1 MTFIKTGQLMTR
13 WTRTQ
18 AGWLANV
25 LAWGLVAAGGQ
36 AVADGGPKPVDPLAS
51 NNGFYPA
58 PKDWSRPFRTV
69 NLAYPD
75 KPVASAWLR
84 QAPRERLTPA
94 TAPAYMAALKNHVAG
109 SLRGMFE
116 APHGWQPADHGW
128 YDMPWMATAT
138 DPSGGREP
146 LLASFTGQVLLQST
160 FADSGLTTD
169 IQNHTVIYYDA
180 TAATLLKKLW
190 ANPFKPDR
198 SVVSFPEG
206 SLIVKAGAVTATPAQ
221 WPVLEGAAVWSVY
234 RPPVP
239 SKADANPSARVIPLR
254 ALQFDIIVKDSV
266 ASPQTGWVFM
276 TYIHDRRAPGQSPW
290 DKLVPL
296 GAQWGNDPQWAR
308 TPQGRDPQGS
318 PLKETWLNPMAPR
331 YSQATLGWG
340 GRLSGPIDVSERHN
354 VLLTSGQQLPKAN
367 VSSCLS
373 CHGTAQSPF
382 LSNLYPSPNRA
393 FPPDGSLFPMFEPGS
408 REWARWFQNRPG
420 RQPQDAYQGSV
431 GLDYDMLI
439 MFALAEADA
448 ATGNTAHLPRRF
460 KVH

>member
-1 MTFIKTGQLMTR
+1 MTR
-13 WTRTQ
+13 RVVTH
-18 AGWLANV
+18 AGKVRGWIACALWAWMGLA
-25 LAWGLVAAGGQ
+25 Q
-36 AVADGGPKPVDPLAS
+36 ADGKPPVDPLAS
-51 NNGFYPA
+51 NNGFYP
-58 PKDWSRPFRTV
+58 PVGTWTQPFRTV
-69 NLAYPD
+69 NLAYPA
-75 KPVASAWLR
+75 KPMPSAWLR
-84 QAPRERLTPA
+84 RAPRSPLTPA
-94 TAPAYMAALKNHVAG
+94 LAPAYMAALKQHVAG

-128 YDMPWMATAT
+128 YDMPWVATAT
-138 DPSGGREP
+138 DPTGGREP

-160 FADSGLTTD
+160 FAESGLSTD

-180 TAATLLKKLW
+180 TAATTLKKLW

-198 SVVSFPEG
+198 SAVSFPEG
-206 SLIVKAGAVTATPAQ
+206 AIIVKAGAVSATPAQ
-221 WPVLEGAAVWSVY
+221 WPVLEGTATWTVF
-234 RPPVP
+234 RPPV
-239 SKADANPSARVIPLR
+239 AQVIAHQKDPQAPLVPELTPLR

-266 ASPQTGWVFM
+266 ASPKTGWVFM
-276 TYIHDRRAPGQSPW
+276 TYIHDRRAPGHSPW

-308 TPQGRDPQGS
+308 TPQGRDPQGA
-318 PLKETWLNPMAPR
+318 PLTETWVNPKAPR

-354 VLLTSGQQLPKAN
+354 VVLTNGQVLPQTRA
-367 VSSCLS
+367 SSCMS
-373 CHGTAQSPF
+373 CHGTAQFPF

-393 FPPDGSLFPMFEPGS
+393 FPPDGQPFPMFVPGS

-420 RQPQDAYQGSV
+420 QQPQDAYQGSV

-439 MFALAEADA
+439 MFALAEFDA
-448 ATGNTAHLPRRF
+448 AAGQDVYLQRRR